1 MIPAAVDCEACPH
14 TARRQGWDEPIE
26 KWEKT
31 RQSTQ
36 SIPGCEV
43 SPVPDLSVN
52 YAGLRLQHPIM
63 AASAG
68 ITATVDRMRRAE
80 EAGASAVSVKSL
92 FENPIPRRG
101 DPTPHMRVIRH
112 GRDPRSFTLYSY
124 EQAAHMDEE
133 AYADLIL
140 RAKAALDIP
149 VIANIDCASPEAWAR
164 YATLVEHA
172 GADAIEVKS
181 CPHGEHL
188 MTGDELS
195 GAVRTVKG
203 LVSIP
208 VIAKLPSQ
216 LTNPYQSALDIQA
229 AGADALVMFN
239 RLVGLD
245 IDLDTLA
252 PIMHGGFAGH
262 GGPHSIYYR
271 LRWIAQVFDEM
282 HIPICGTG
290 GVSTGA
296 DAAKYV
302 LAGATCVQLA
312 TAAIVEGC
320 GAFGRIRDELA
331 EWMDR
336 NEHQCLGD
344 LRGVAAGRV
353 LGLPDVSRQQT
364 VRAAIDPDTCTRC
377 GLCHRV
383 CIYEGVDEPTP
394 GTGEAYRIN
403 DHCRGCGL
411 CEQLCPVEAISL
423 LPL

>member
-1 MIPAAVDCEACPH
+1 M
-14 TARRQGWDEPIE
+14 
-26 KWEKT
+26 
-31 RQSTQ
+31 
-36 SIPGCEV
+36 
-43 SPVPDLSVN
+43 PDLSVN
-52 YAGLRLQHPIM
+52 YAGLQLQHPIM
-63 AASAG
+63 AAAAG

-80 EAGASAVSVKSL
+80 EAGASAVCVKSL

-112 GRDPRSFTLYSY
+112 GRDPQSFTLYSY
-124 EQAAHMDEE
+124 EQAAQMDEE
-133 AYADLIL
+133 EYADLIL
-140 RAKAALDIP
+140 GAKSALGIP
-149 VIANIDCASPEAWAR
+149 VIANIDCATPEAWAR
-164 YATLVEHA
+164 YATLVEQA

-195 GAVRTVKG
+195 GAVRTVKE

-216 LTNPYQSALDIQA
+216 LTNPYQTALDIQA

-252 PIMHGGFAGH
+252 PIMHGSFAGH
-262 GGPHSIYYR
+262 GGPYAIYYR
-271 LRWIAQVFDEM
+271 LRWIAQVFDELR
-282 HIPICGTG
+282 IPICGTG
-290 GVSTGA
+290 GVSSGA

-302 LAGATCVQLA
+302 LAGATCIQLA
-312 TAAIVEGC
+312 TAAIVEGY

-331 EWMDR
+331 EWMECGGHRSLD
-336 NEHQCLGD
+336 D

-353 LGLPDVSRQQT
+353 LGLPDVGRQQT
-364 VRAAIDPDTCTRC
+364 VRTVIDPDTCTLC

-383 CIYEGVDEPTP
+383 CIYRGVDEPSP
-394 GTGEAYRIN
+394 RTGDAYRIN
-403 DHCRGCGL
+403 EQCQGCGL
-411 CEQLCPVEAISL
+411 CEQLCPVGAISL
-423 LPL
+423 SPL